1 MKNITLLIIAV
12 LTSFVGFNQDLT
24 ADTNELDSLSN
35 VKDSLNDVQLIEF
48 NKKLAAIEFQY
59 VQDSLKRMELEQQ
72 LSSLQTTD
80 NIKKEE
86 LLQELE
92 ALNTEKEKR
101 LSDKKMQIDAMR
113 LTLNG
118 FPVIGF
124 FNDTLFMIYSKLGS
138 FSPKDRAIAIGSRI
152 NILADQISDKDSL
165 TVVEVEGA
173 FDVMYKEQIIVSV
186 SENDGIWNNKP
197 LKLLAEEYAVIIR
210 AAIDQYH
217 AETSTMT
224 ILKRV
229 GLVAIVL
236 IVLIA
241 ALFWTGRLFNWTTKK
256 IEAEEGKKLKGI
268 KIKNYTFFDAKRE
281 VNAVL
286 FVNKIVKWLFYIVL
300 LYIAIPILF
309 GIFPWTRDFAETLF
323 GYILNPIKN
332 IGMGFF
338 NYLPNLITII
348 VIIFIFRYV
357 IKGISFLKSEVE
369 NGNLVLAGFYPDWAN
384 PTYQI
389 IRVLLFAFMIV
400 VIFPYLPGSDS
411 PVFQGVSVLL
421 GFLLTFGSAGSLS
434 NIVAGVVLTYMRL
447 FTIGDRVKIGEVFGD
462 VVEKSLLVTRVRT
475 TKNEIISIPNSNVM
489 SSHTINYSSDAPA
502 KGLIIH
508 STVTIGYDVPWKKM
522 HETLL
527 EAAKRTELILDT
539 PEPFVLQTSLDDFY
553 VSYEI
558 NGYTKVPNMQA
569 RIYSDLHQNIQD
581 VCFENGIEILSPHYR
596 AGRDGNA
603 TTIPA
608 DYLDKDYKAPSFNV
622 KVEK

>member
-1 MKNITLLIIAV
+1 M
-12 LTSFVGFNQDLT
+12 
-24 ADTNELDSLSN
+24 
-35 VKDSLNDVQLIEF
+35 
-48 NKKLAAIEFQY
+48 
-59 VQDSLKRMELEQQ
+59 
-72 LSSLQTTD
+72 
-80 NIKKEE
+80 
-86 LLQELE
+86 
-92 ALNTEKEKR
+92 
-101 LSDKKMQIDAMR
+101 
-113 LTLNG
+113 
-118 FPVIGF
+118 
-124 FNDTLFMIYSKLGS
+124 
-138 FSPKDRAIAIGSRI
+138 
-152 NILADQISDKDSL
+152 
-165 TVVEVEGA
+165 
-173 FDVMYKEQIIVSV
+173 
-186 SENDGIWNNKP
+186 
-197 LKLLAEEYAVIIR
+197 
-210 AAIDQYH
+210 
-217 AETSTMT
+217 
-224 ILKRV
+224 
-229 GLVAIVL
+229 VAIVL

-286 FVNKIVKWLFYIVL
+286 FVNKIVKWLFYIIL

-332 IGMGFF
+332 IGMSFF